1 MSNELESAKQG
12 FLVEVDELLTA
23 MEDALLH
30 LETTPDDMEAINAV
44 FRAAH
49 TIKGTSGIFGFDDV
63 VSFTH
68 VAESLLD
75 KIRDS
80 EITINKGII
89 EVLLKSGDH
98 MSALVNEVITND
110 NQICSALL
118 ETSAQLILQLDG
130 FMQQPP
136 SSMSIS
142 TASKSRVETLPSD
155 EQVAANNNWHISL
168 RFGIDVLK
176 QGMDPSSFVK
186 YLQQIGDVI
195 SLSVLTNKI
204 PSLDNIDPEACY
216 LGFEISFQ
224 SESSKEEIESV
235 FEFVQEDCEIR
246 IIPPNSAISRYI
258 ELIQELPEEDDL
270 LGELLIKIQVLTPKE
285 LHNALSKQQLD
296 SGVSDGRS
304 IGEILVEQGVVTQD
318 VVSAAVEKQQQV
330 RTKKNAESRIVRVN
344 SDKLDELINMVGELV
359 IASASASL
367 LANKSKQTEL
377 EEASSLVDDLVDSIR
392 NNALSLR
399 MVPIGETF
407 NRFQR
412 VVRDVSGQ
420 LGKNIGLVITGA
432 ETELDKMVVEK
443 IGDPLMHLIRNSLD
457 HGLETPEQRIAL
469 GKNAQGKIH
478 LNAYHDSGS
487 IVIEII
493 DDGKGLNKAQLLA
506 KARQKNI
513 IEEGQILS
521 DDEINQLIFHP
532 GFSTAD
538 SVSNISGRGVGMDVV
553 KRNILSL
560 RGSVE
565 LESEE
570 GTGTVVRIRLPL
582 TLAIIDGFQVGIR
595 DDSYVVPLDMVIE
608 CVEYTAD
615 KQIESNKGQK
625 SNYFNLRGEVLP
637 LVKLKDHF
645 NYAPLENEQNGRA
658 NIVVV
663 HYAGRKAG
671 LVVDRLMG
679 EFQTVIK
686 PLGKLFSE
694 IRGIGG
700 STILGSGEVALIL
713 DVQQLVQDAAEHEL
727 KQVSQTPLTNVAS
740 NSINY

>member
-1 MSNELESAKQG
+1 MSNDLETAKQG
-12 FLVEVDELLTA
+12 FLVEAEELLTA

-75 KIRDS
+75 KIRDNRIS
-80 EITINKGII
+80 IDKKII
-89 EVLLKSGDH
+89 EVLLQAGDH
-98 MSALVNEVITND
+98 ISDLVNEVIAKENVISADLLLTSDALIERLNSFMNGSFTDVVATVSSQTVVASLD
-110 NQICSALL
+110 NKDLVS
-118 ETSAQLILQLDG
+118 
-130 FMQQPP
+130 
-136 SSMSIS
+136 
-142 TASKSRVETLPSD
+142 PSD
-155 EQVAANNNWHISL
+155 NWHISL
-168 RFGIDVLK
+168 RFGLDVLK
-176 QGMDPSSFVK
+176 QGMDPTSFVK
-186 YLQQIGDVI
+186 YLQQIGNII
-195 SLSVLTNKI
+195 SLSVLPDRI
-204 PSLDNIDPEACY
+204 PSLDEIDPEACY
-216 LGFEISFQ
+216 LGFEIDLQ
-224 SESSKEEIESV
+224 CDRNKEEIESV
-235 FEFVQEDCEIR
+235 FEFVQEDCDIR
-246 IIPPNSAISRYI
+246 IVPPHSAISSYI
-258 ELIQELPEEDDL
+258 ELIQTLPEEDEL
-270 LGELLIKIQVLTPKE
+270 LGALLVKSKVLTHNE
-285 LHNALSKQQLD
+285 LTKALAAQKAQSSTGENKCL
-296 SGVSDGRS
+296 
-304 IGEILVEQGVVTQD
+304 GEILVDQGVVDQQL
-318 VVSAAVEKQQQV
+318 VGAAVEKQQQIRV
-330 RTKKNAESRIVRVN
+330 QKHAESRIVRVN

-367 LANKSKQTEL
+367 LANKSKQTAL
-377 EEASSLVDDLVDSIR
+377 EEASGLVNDLVDSIR

-412 VVRDVSGQ
+412 VVRDLSGQ
-420 LGKNIGLVITGA
+420 LEKNIELIISGA

-457 HGLETPEQRIAL
+457 HGIERPEQRIAA
-469 GKNAQGKIH
+469 GKDPQGKIH

-487 IVIEII
+487 IVLEII
-493 DDGKGLNKAQLLA
+493 DDGKGLNKMKLLA
-506 KARQKNI
+506 KALEKNL
-513 IEEGQILS
+513 IEEGQLLS
-521 DDEINQLIFHP
+521 DDEINHLIFHP
-532 GFSTAD
+532 GFSTAN

-560 RGSVE
+560 RGSIE

-570 GTGTVVRIRLPL
+570 GIGTLVRIRLPL

-595 DDSYVVPLDMVIE
+595 DDFYVIPLDMVIE
-608 CVEYTAD
+608 CVEYTA
-615 KQIESNKGQK
+615 SNKTIGNSDCG

-637 LVKLKDHF
+637 LVKLKNHF
-645 NYAPLENEQNGRA
+645 NYLPVENERETRA

-671 LVVDRLMG
+671 LVVDQLMG
-679 EFQTVIK
+679 ELQTVIK

-713 DVQQLVQDAAEHEL
+713 DVQQLVQDAAEREL
-727 KQVSQTPLTNVAS
+727 KQVS
-740 NSINY
+740 

>member
-1 MSNELESAKQG
+1 MSNDLECAKQG
-12 FLVEVDELLTA
+12 FLIEVEELLTS

-30 LETTPDDMEAINAV
+30 LEGSPDDMEAINAV

-75 KIRDS
+75 KIRDN
-80 EITINKGII
+80 EITINKELI

-98 MSALVNEVITND
+98 MSALVNEVIVND
-110 NQICSALL
+110 NNISATLMR
-118 ETSAQLILQLDG
+118 TSGELISQLNA
-130 FMQQPP
+130 FMQQAP
-136 SSMSIS
+136 SAVIIKN
-142 TASKSRVETLPSD
+142 TAKNRVETLISD
-155 EQVAANNNWHISL
+155 IQVVANNNWHISL
-168 RFGIDVLK
+168 RFGTEVLK
-176 QGMDPSSFVK
+176 QGMDPASFIK
-186 YLQQIGDVI
+186 YLQQIGNI
-195 SLSVLTNKI
+195 ITLSVLTEKI
-204 PSLDNIDPEACY
+204 PSLEIIDPEACY

-224 SESSKEEIESV
+224 TESVKEEIESV
-235 FEFVQEDCEIR
+235 FEFVQEDCDIR

-270 LGELLIKIQVLTPKE
+270 LGELLIKGQVLTSKE
-285 LHNALSKQQLD
+285 LRNALSKQQLD
-296 SGVSDGRS
+296 NDLGDGKS
-304 IGEILVEQGVVTQD
+304 IGQILVEQGVVNRD
-318 VVSAAVEKQQQV
+318 VVSAAVEKQQSV

-412 VVRDVSGQ
+412 VVRDLSGQ
-420 LGKNIGLVITGA
+420 LGKDIGLVITGA
-432 ETELDKMVVEK
+432 DTELDKMVVEK
-443 IGDPLMHLIRNSLD
+443 IGDPLMHLVRNSLD
-457 HGLETPEQRIAL
+457 HGLEVSAQRIAL
-469 GKNAQGKIH
+469 GKDPQGKIH

-506 KARQKNI
+506 KARDKNI
-513 IEEGQILS
+513 IEEGQVLS
-521 DDEINQLIFHP
+521 DDEINNLIFHP

-553 KRNILSL
+553 KRNILAL
-560 RGSVE
+560 RGTVD
-565 LESEE
+565 LESTE
-570 GTGTVVRIRLPL
+570 GIGTVVRIRLPL
-582 TLAIIDGFQVGIR
+582 TLAIIDGFQVGVR
-595 DDSYVVPLDMVIE
+595 DDAYVIPLDMVIE
-608 CVEYTAD
+608 CVEYVTD
-615 KQIESNKGQK
+615 KETENNTNQK
-625 SNYFNLRGEVLP
+625 SGYFNLRGEVLP

-645 NYAPLENEQNGRA
+645 NYVPVEDEKEVRA

-694 IRGIGG
+694 IKGIGG

-713 DVQQLVQDAAEHEL
+713 DIQQLLQDAEEHEL
-727 KQVSQTPLTNVAS
+727 KHVS
-740 NSINY
+740 

>member
-1 MSNELESAKQG
+1 MSSELDAAKQI
-12 FLVEVDELLTA
+12 FLVEAAELLTA

-30 LETTPDDMEAINAV
+30 LESNPDDMEAINAV

-80 EITINKGII
+80 EIVITKNII

-98 MSALVNEVITND
+98 MSVLVSEVIGND
-110 NQICSALL
+110 NQIETELL
-118 ETSAQLILQLDG
+118 ETSSELISQLNA
-130 FMQQPP
+130 FMQQAP
-136 SSMSIS
+136 
-142 TASKSRVETLPSD
+142 TETIITDTSENQIETFDCD
-155 EQVAANNNWHISL
+155 EQVTANNHWHISL
-168 RFGIDVLK
+168 RFGVDVFK
-176 QGMDPSSFVK
+176 QGMDPISFVK
-186 YLQQIGDVI
+186 YLQQIGRII
-195 SLSVLTNKI
+195 SLTVLPDKI
-204 PSLDNIDPEACY
+204 PSLDDIDPEACY
-216 LGFEISFQ
+216 LGFEISLA
-224 SESSKEEIESV
+224 SESNKEEIESV
-235 FEFVQEDCEIR
+235 FEFVQEDCDIR
-246 IIPPNSAISRYI
+246 IAPSDSAISRHI
-258 ELIQELPEEDDL
+258 ELIQELPEEDKL
-270 LGELLIKIQVLTPKE
+270 LG
-285 LHNALSKQQLD
+285 D
-296 SGVSDGRS
+296 
-304 IGEILVEQGVVTQD
+304 ILVDQSVVAQE
-318 VVSAAVEKQQQV
+318 VIGAAVEKQQNV
-330 RTKKNAESRIVRVN
+330 RAKKSAESRIVRVN
-344 SDKLDELINMVGELV
+344 ADKLDELINMVGELV

-367 LANKSKQTEL
+367 LANKSNQTEL
-377 EEASSLVDDLVDSIR
+377 EEASGLVDDLVDGIR

-420 LGKNIGLVITGA
+420 LDKNIKLVITGA
-432 ETELDKMVVEK
+432 DTELDKMVVEK
-443 IGDPLMHLIRNSLD
+443 IGDPLMHLVRNSLD
-457 HGLETPEQRIAL
+457 HGLEKQEQRIA
-469 GKNAQGKIH
+469 
-478 LNAYHDSGS
+478 AYHDSGS

-493 DDGKGLNKAQLLA
+493 DDGKGLNKSQLLA
-506 KARQKNI
+506 KALEKNL
-513 IEEGQILS
+513 IEEGQVLS
-521 DDEINQLIFHP
+521 DDEINNLIFHP

-553 KRNILSL
+553 KRNIQSL
-560 RGSVE
+560 RGSIE

-570 GTGTVVRIRLPL
+570 GTGTIVRIRLPL
-582 TLAIIDGFQVGIR
+582 TLAIIDGFQVGVR
-595 DDSYVVPLDMVIE
+595 DDSYIVPLDMVIE
-608 CVEYTAD
+608 CVEYAD
-615 KQIESNKGQK
+615 VHKIAGNNSPE

-645 NYAPLENEQNGRA
+645 NYPPLENEHNARA

-686 PLGKLFSE
+686 PLGKLFSG

-700 STILGSGEVALIL
+700 STILGSGDVALIL
-713 DVQQLVQDAAEHEL
+713 DVTQLVQDAADHEL
-727 KQVSQTPLTNVAS
+727 KKIS
-740 NSINY
+740 

>member
-1 MSNELESAKQG
+1 MSNDLDAAKQG
-12 FLVEVDELLTA
+12 FLVESEELLTA

-30 LETTPDDMEAINAV
+30 LETSPDDMEAINAV

-75 KIRDS
+75 KIRDN
-80 EITINKGII
+80 EISIDKKII
-89 EVLLKSGDH
+89 EALLKSGDH
-98 MSALVNEVITND
+98 ISDLVNEVIAKD
-110 NQICSALL
+110 NVLSPDFLLTSDELIVQLNSFMHTPLTEVVSAV
-118 ETSAQLILQLDG
+118 
-130 FMQQPP
+130 
-136 SSMSIS
+136 SSESVI
-142 TASKSRVETLPSD
+142 ETL
-155 EQVAANNNWHISL
+155 ANEEVISSTNNWHISL
-168 RFGIDVLK
+168 RFGVDVLK
-176 QGMDPSSFVK
+176 QGMDPKSFIK
-186 YLQQIGDVI
+186 YLQQIGSII
-195 SLSVLTNKI
+195 SLSVLPDKI
-204 PSLDNIDPEACY
+204 PSLEDIDPEACY
-216 LGFEISFQ
+216 LGFEIDLQ
-224 SESSKEEIESV
+224 SDSNKEEIESV
-235 FEFVQEDCEIR
+235 FEFVQEDCDIR
-246 IIPPNSAISRYI
+246 IVPPHSAISSYI
-258 ELIQELPEEDDL
+258 ELIQELPEEDEL
-270 LGELLIKIQVLTPKE
+270 LGELLVKSQVLTHKE
-285 LHNALSKQQLD
+285 LNNALSKQQLN
-296 SGVSDGRS
+296 SSAGDGKS
-304 IGEILVEQGVVTQD
+304 IGEILVDQGVVAQE
-318 VVSAAVEKQQQV
+318 VVGAAVEKQQKV
-330 RTKKNAESRIVRVN
+330 RTKKSAESRIVRVN

-367 LANKSKQTEL
+367 LANKSNHTEL
-377 EEASSLVDDLVDSIR
+377 EEASGIVDDLVDSIR

-407 NRFQR
+407 HRFQR

-420 LGKNIGLVITGA
+420 LEKSIELVITGA

-443 IGDPLMHLIRNSLD
+443 IGDPLMHLVRNSLD
-457 HGLETPEQRIAL
+457 HGLEIPEQRIAA
-469 GKNAQGKIH
+469 GKEPQGKIH

-493 DDGKGLNKAQLLA
+493 DDGKGLNKKQLLT
-506 KARQKNI
+506 KALEKNI
-513 IEEGQILS
+513 IEEGQVLS

-560 RGSVE
+560 RGSIE

-570 GTGTVVRIRLPL
+570 GAGTVVRIRLPL
-582 TLAIIDGFQVGIR
+582 TLAIIDGFQVGVR

-608 CVEYTAD
+608 CVEYAD
-615 KQIESNKGQK
+615 IDKITGNNGRE

-645 NYAPLENEQNGRA
+645 NYLPVENEQNTRA

-671 LVVDRLMG
+671 LVVDQLMG

-700 STILGSGEVALIL
+700 STILGSGDVALIL
-713 DVQQLVQDAAEHEL
+713 DVQQLVQDAADHEL
-727 KQVSQTPLTNVAS
+727 KQVS
-740 NSINY
+740 

>member
-1 MSNELESAKQG
+1 MSNDLEAAKQG
-12 FLVEVDELLTA
+12 FLVEAEELLTA

-30 LETTPDDMEAINAV
+30 LESNPDDMEAINAV

-63 VSFTH
+63 VNFTH

-80 EITINKGII
+80 EITINQDII

-98 MSALVNEVITND
+98 MSALVNEVIAND
-110 NQICSALL
+110 NQICTALL
-118 ETSAQLILQLDG
+118 ETSGELISQLNA
-130 FMQQPP
+130 FMQQA
-136 SSMSIS
+136 SSEMIIS
-142 TASKSRVETLPSD
+142 NTSDNRIETLDCD
-155 EQVAANNNWHISL
+155 EQVATNNNWHISL
-168 RFGIDVLK
+168 RFGVDVFK
-176 QGMDPSSFVK
+176 QGMDPISFFK
-186 YLQQIGDVI
+186 YLQQIGSII
-195 SLSVLTNKI
+195 SLTVLPDKI
-204 PSLDNIDPEACY
+204 PSLEDIDPEACY

-224 SESSKEEIESV
+224 SDSNKEEIESV
-235 FEFVQEDCEIR
+235 FEFVQEDCYIR
-246 IIPPNSAISRYI
+246 IVPPHSAISSYI

-270 LGELLIKIQVLTPKE
+270 LGELLVKSQVLTHKE
-285 LHNALSKQQLD
+285 LDNALSKQQLA
-296 SGVSDGRS
+296 SRVGDGQS
-304 IGEILVEQGVVTQD
+304 IGEILVDQGVVAQEI
-318 VVSAAVEKQQQV
+318 VGAAVEKQQQV
-330 RTKKNAESRIVRVN
+330 RTKKNEESRIVRVN

-377 EEASSLVDDLVDSIR
+377 EEASGIVDDLVDSIR

-407 NRFQR
+407 HRFKR

-420 LGKNIGLVITGA
+420 LEKNIELVITGA

-443 IGDPLMHLIRNSLD
+443 IGDPLMHLLRNSLD
-457 HGLETPEQRIAL
+457 HGLEMPEQRIAA
-469 GKNAQGKIH
+469 GKNPQGKIH

-493 DDGKGLNKAQLLA
+493 DDGKGLNKALLLE
-506 KARQKNI
+506 KAISKGIVDTEQV
-513 IEEGQILS
+513 LS
-521 DDEINQLIFHP
+521 DDEIHNLIFHP

-560 RGSVE
+560 RGSID
-565 LESEE
+565 LESTE
-570 GTGTVVRIRLPL
+570 GEGMVVRIRLPL
-582 TLAIIDGFQVGIR
+582 TLAIIDGFQVGVKG
-595 DDSYVVPLDMVIE
+595 DSYVVPLDMVIE
-608 CVEYTAD
+608 CVEYAD
-615 KQIESNKGQK
+615 FNKISGQHK
-625 SNYFNLRGEVLP
+625 RENNYFNLRGEVLP
-637 LVKLKDHF
+637 LVKLTDHF
-645 NYAPLENEQNGRA
+645 KYPAVENEQDARA

-671 LVVDRLMG
+671 LVVDQLMG

-713 DVQQLVQDAAEHEL
+713 DVQQLVQDAADHEL
-727 KQVSQTPLTNVAS
+727 KQIS
-740 NSINY
+740 

>member
-1 MSNELESAKQG
+1 MSYDLDVAKQG
-12 FLVEVDELLTA
+12 FLIEAEELLTA

-30 LETTPDDMEAINAV
+30 LESNPDDMEAINAV

-63 VSFTH
+63 VTFTH

-80 EITINKGII
+80 EIRIDKKII

-98 MSALVNEVITND
+98 MSELVNEVIHKENIVCD
-110 NQICSALL
+110 ELL
-118 ETSAQLILQLDG
+118 STSELLISQLNS
-130 FMQQPP
+130 FMQSSPTDIVSTP
-136 SSMSIS
+136 SPENV
-142 TASKSRVETLPSD
+142 VETLTNEGSSATTD
-155 EQVAANNNWHISL
+155 NWHISL
-168 RFGIDVLK
+168 RFGYNVLK
-176 QGMDPSSFVK
+176 LGMDPSSFIK
-186 YLQQIGDVI
+186 YLQQVGSII
-195 SLSVLTNKI
+195 SLTALFDSTL
-204 PSLDNIDPEACY
+204 SLCDIDAEACY
-216 LGFEISFQ
+216 LGFEIDLQ
-224 SESSKEEIESV
+224 SDSTKEEIEAV
-235 FEFVQEDCEIR
+235 FEFVQEDCDIR
-246 IIPPNSAISRYI
+246 IIPPRSAISSYI

-270 LGELLIKIQVLTPKE
+270 LGNLLVKSNVLTHKE
-285 LHNALSKQQLD
+285 LTHALSTQNISNTLGDKKTL
-296 SGVSDGRS
+296 
-304 IGEILVEQGVVTQD
+304 GEILIEQGVVDQKI
-318 VVSAAVEKQQQV
+318 VGAAVDKQQSI
-330 RTKKNAESRIVRVN
+330 RTKKSAESSIVRVN

-367 LANKSKQTEL
+367 LANKANNRAL
-377 EEASSLVDDLVDSIR
+377 EEASGLVNDLVDSIR

-399 MVPIGETF
+399 MIPIGETF
-407 NRFQR
+407 QRFHR

-420 LGKNIGLVITGA
+420 LEKEIALVITGA

-443 IGDPLMHLIRNSLD
+443 IADPLMHLVRNSLD
-457 HGLETPEQRIAL
+457 HGLETPQQRIEA
-469 GKNAQGKIH
+469 GKEAQGTIH
-478 LNAYHDSGS
+478 LNAYHDSGN
-487 IVIEII
+487 IVIEIS
-493 DDGKGLNKAQLLA
+493 DDGKGLNKALLLEKAIAKGIVDAEQL
-506 KARQKNI
+506 
-513 IEEGQILS
+513 LS
-521 DDEINQLIFHP
+521 DDEINNLIFHP
-532 GFSTAD
+532 GFSTAN

-560 RGSVE
+560 RGSID
-565 LESEE
+565 LESQE
-570 GTGTVVRIRLPL
+570 GVSTVVRIRLPL
-582 TLAIIDGFQVGIR
+582 TLAIIDGFQVGVK

-608 CVEYTAD
+608 CVEYAEEHKIAGND
-615 KQIESNKGQK
+615 GRE

-645 NYAPLENEQNGRA
+645 NYPTSENEESERA

-679 EFQTVIK
+679 ELQTVIK

-700 STILGSGEVALIL
+700 STILGSGDVALIL

-727 KQVSQTPLTNVAS
+727 KQVS
-740 NSINY
+740 

>member
-1 MSNELESAKQG
+1 MSNDLEAAKQG
-12 FLVEVDELLTA
+12 FLVEVEELLTA

-30 LETTPDDMEAINAV
+30 LENSPDDMEAINAV

-49 TIKGTSGIFGFDDV
+49 TIKGTSGVFGFDDV

-80 EITINKGII
+80 EITINKQII

-98 MSALVNEVITND
+98 MSALVNEVISND
-110 NQICSALL
+110 NQISAPLL
-118 ETSAQLILQLDG
+118 EMSAELISQLNA
-130 FMQQPP
+130 FMQQAPTQMMISG
-136 SSMSIS
+136 SSKNNI
-142 TASKSRVETLPSD
+142 ETLDSD
-155 EQVAANNNWHISL
+155 EPVAANNNWHISL
-168 RFGIDVLK
+168 RFGIEVFK
-176 QGMDPSSFVK
+176 QGMDPSSFIK
-186 YLQQIGDVI
+186 YLQQIGSII
-195 SLSVLTNKI
+195 SLSVLPDKI
-204 PSLDNIDPEACY
+204 PSLEKMDPEACY
-216 LGFEISFQ
+216 LGFELDLQ
-224 SESSKEEIESV
+224 SDSSKEEIEAL
-235 FEFVQEDCEIR
+235 FEFVQEDCDIR
-246 IIPPNSAISRYI
+246 IVPPNSAISSYI
-258 ELIQELPEEDDL
+258 ELIQALPEADEL
-270 LGELLIKIQVLTPKE
+270 LGELLVKSQVLTHKE
-285 LHNALSKQQLD
+285 LNNALSKQALY
-296 SGVSDGRS
+296 SLAGGEKN
-304 IGEILVEQGVVTQD
+304 IGEILVKQGIVATEIVG
-318 VVSAAVEKQQQV
+318 AAVEKQQQV
-330 RTKKNAESRIVRVN
+330 RTKKSAESRIVRVN

-367 LANKSKQTEL
+367 LASKSKQTEL
-377 EEASSLVDDLVDSIR
+377 EEASGLVDDLVDSIR

-420 LGKNIGLVITGA
+420 LGKNIGLVITGG

-443 IGDPLMHLIRNSLD
+443 IGDPLMHLLRNSLD
-457 HGLETPEQRIAL
+457 HGLEMPDQRIAA
-469 GKNAQGKIH
+469 GKEVQGKIH

-493 DDGKGLNKAQLLA
+493 DDGKGLNKNKLLA
-506 KARQKNI
+506 KAVEKGI
-513 IEEGQILS
+513 IEEGQLLS
-521 DDEINQLIFHP
+521 DDEINNLIFHP

-560 RGSVE
+560 RGSIE

-582 TLAIIDGFQVGIR
+582 TLAIIDGFQVGVR

-608 CVEYTAD
+608 CVEYAD
-615 KQIESNKGQK
+615 VHKVAGNNGQQ

-637 LVKLKDHF
+637 LVQLKDHF
-645 NYAPLENEQNGRA
+645 NYAPVENKQDARA

-663 HYAGRKAG
+663 HAAGRKAG
-671 LVVDRLMG
+671 LVVDQLMG
-679 EFQTVIK
+679 ELQTVIK

-713 DVQQLVQDAAEHEL
+713 DVQQLVQDAAEQEL
-727 KQVSQTPLTNVAS
+727 KQV
-740 NSINY
+740 